1 MVYFGIYRLV
11 FDNMLLI
18 LLVLANVAL
27 GISIMTFSMTGFAA
41 LEQSINPPIDNATL
55 ILELRAVNSR
65 YLDLHFK
72 LDENLRSFEP
82 AIRELISAKL
92 SRGKIECKVNLI
104 QRTQAGQATQLDD
117 ALMQQ
122 LAAMQIKA
130 QQYFPQSRPL
140 SVADILRWPG
150 VVLSDAL
157 SQDSLLE
164 DVKKLVQK
172 GLQDLNA
179 SREREGEKLK
189 TLVLE
194 RLSQIETLVIKVKPL
209 LPALTKEYQAKLEN
223 KLQENL
229 KNIDPERVAQ
239 ELVMFAQRID
249 VDEELTRLTA
259 HISEVKRILNSDAP
273 AGKRLDFL
281 MQELNREANTLGSK
295 SVSVQTTQV
304 SMELKVLIEQMREQ
318 IQNIE

>member
-1 MVYFGIYRLV
+1 
-11 FDNMLLI
+11 
-18 LLVLANVAL
+18 
-27 GISIMTFSMTGFAA
+27 MTFSMTGFAA
-41 LEQSINPPIDNATL
+41 LEQPLDNATL

-72 LDENLRSFEP
+72 LDENLRSLEP
-82 AIRELISAKL
+82 VVRELISAQL
-92 SRGKIECKVNLI
+92 SRGKIECKINLL
-104 QRTQAGQATQLDD
+104 QRTQANQALQLDE

-122 LAAMQIKA
+122 LAQIGASA
-130 QQYFPQSRPL
+130 QLHFPQSSAL
-140 SVADILRWPG
+140 TIADILRWPG
-150 VVLSDAL
+150 VLISSAVGHHTLVA
-157 SQDSLLE
+157 
-164 DVKKLVQK
+164 DVKTLVAQ

-179 SREREGEKLK
+179 SRAREGEKLK
-189 TLVLE
+189 QLVLE
-194 RLSQIETLVIKVKPL
+194 RLGQIELLVAKVKPL
-209 LPALTKEYQAKLEN
+209 LPALTKDYQARLEQ
-223 KLQENL
+223 KLQESL
-229 KNIDPERVAQ
+229 KNIDQERIAQ
-239 ELVMFAQRID
+239 ELVLFAQRID

-259 HISEVKRILNSDAP
+259 HISEVRRILSIDAP

>member
-1 MVYFGIYRLV
+1 
-11 FDNMLLI
+11 
-18 LLVLANVAL
+18 
-27 GISIMTFSMTGFAA
+27 MTFSMTGYAA
-41 LEQSINPPIDNATL
+41 LEQSIENATL

-72 LDENLRSFEP
+72 LDDHLKSFEP
-82 AIRELISAKL
+82 TIREQIGALL
-92 SRGKIECKVNLI
+92 SRGKIECKMNLI
-104 QRTQAGQATQLDD
+104 QRTQAGQAIQLDD

-122 LAAMQIKA
+122 LAGLQEKA
-130 QQYFPQSRPL
+130 QLYFPQSRQL
-140 SVADILRWPG
+140 SIADVLRWPG
-150 VVLSDAL
+150 VLL
-157 SQDSLLE
+157 GNTFSQDSLLE
-164 DVKKLVQK
+164 DIKKLVQK

-179 SREREGEKLK
+179 SRAREGEKLK

-194 RLSQIETLVIKVKPL
+194 RLSQIEALVVKVKPL
-209 LPALTKEYQAKLEN
+209 LPTLTKEYQLKLEN
-223 KLQENL
+223 KLQESF
-229 KNIDPERVAQ
+229 KNIDQERIAQ
-239 ELVMFAQRID
+239 ELVLFAQRID

-259 HISEVKRILNSDAP
+259 HISEVKRILSSDAP